1 MLQTV
6 CGNLISCSAPFLTF
20 STMAIHSLPSQNHS
34 FNHPNSLS
42 SSLLHFHC
50 LSCTA
55 SFLLCTSFFLNLR
68 FFFLSSPLSF
78 LHFRPSVHLPAPPS
92 TVLSLP
98 LFSVR
103 LSFYL
108 SATGNSFFCNPESW
122 RGVLTVPN
130 KEVTVWILQ
139 KYKEEKEGR

>member
-6 CGNLISCSAPFLTF
+6 CGNLISCSAPSLTF
-20 STMAIHSLPSQNHS
+20 STMAVHSLPSQNHS

-68 FFFLSSPLSF
+68 FIFLSLSF
-78 LHFRPSVHLPAPPS
+78 LHFRPSICLP
-92 TVLSLP
+92 VLSLP

-130 KEVTVWILQ
+130 KEVTV
-139 KYKEEKEGR
+139 